1 MARTKEKQRKKKGLG
16 TVSLVL
22 LLSTVVMVWLLSWMG
37 DLSTEELV
45 RNLVLCCIG
54 AGCIVFALVRAALED
69 SLLYDNKIHL
79 WRFLGIYLCCLLLSA
94 LYILLPVSGWPFLV
108 LAVALTLFANETVG
122 MLAAT
127 VLLYITVSF
136 SGASNSIF
144 ILYFL
149 TSMVGIV
156 LFARLD
162 ESFQAF
168 YPTLISFVVLFTAQ
182 MAVIVLFTNERL
194 NIGMLIIPVM
204 NLFMNGILLVI
215 VLKFFSFAVIHRYR
229 EIYLEIN
236 DPECKLL
243 VELKKR
249 SIASYYRSVHTAY
262 LCERTAARLGLDTTL
277 CKLGGYY
284 YRLKEFYEGGV
295 EEALSMLK
303 EEYLFPPQVIEL
315 IRECNCDIT
324 AIRSK
329 EAVIVLLADEM
340 IKSLMYIF
348 EQDKKAQMDYRK
360 LVDKILDKKAQGGM
374 FRRCNLSFAEY
385 DEVRSILIGEE
396 LYYDFLR

>member
-22 LLSTVVMVWLLSWMG
+22 LLSTVAMVWLLSWMG

-45 RNLVLCCIG
+45 RNLVMCCIG

-79 WRFLGIYLCCLLLSA
+79 WRFLVIYLCCLLLAA

-122 MLAAT
+122 MLAAS

-194 NIGMLIIPVM
+194 NIGMLVIPVM

-249 SIASYYRSVHTAY
+249 STASYYRSVHTAY

-284 YRLKEFYEGGV
+284 YRLKEFYDGGA
-295 EEALSMLK
+295 EEALSMLE
-303 EEYLFPPQVIEL
+303 EEYRFPPQVIEL

-348 EQDKKAQMDYRK
+348 EQDKKVQMDYRK

-374 FRRCNLSFAEY
+374 FRRCSLSFAEY